1 MGLGRGRGVKYY
13 CRENSK
19 AHLKMSKDALFFTQK
34 CVTKHWDYS
43 SEQNRH
49 VYCSYRDYNL
59 VEKAEKSFKNSI

>member
-1 MGLGRGRGVKYY
+1 
-13 CRENSK
+13 
-19 AHLKMSKDALFFTQK
+19 MSKDALFFTQK